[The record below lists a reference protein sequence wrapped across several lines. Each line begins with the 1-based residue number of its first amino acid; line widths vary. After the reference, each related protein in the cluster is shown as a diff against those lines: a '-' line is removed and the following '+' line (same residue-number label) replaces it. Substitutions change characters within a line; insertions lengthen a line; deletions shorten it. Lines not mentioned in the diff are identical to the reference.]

1 MFLYACRN
9 CVNCVGCVNLRNQ
22 EYCIFN
28 KRYIKEEYLIDEI
41 WIEDSEVNKAIIGT
55 NYIFEQIIEDKT
67 PSLKITY
74 KRCGFKNNV
83 KKLLK

>member
-1 MFLYACRN
+1 MCN
-9 CVNCVGCVNLRNQ
+9 
-22 EYCIFN
+22 
-28 KRYIKEEYLIDEI
+28 YIKEEYLIDEI